1 MTRPTRHSGC
11 ELADPD
17 GLLASKESTPRIAN
31 YGMKRTTT
39 PREDDTAAVDRN
51 DDDNQGETPGQQRM
65 PRCSAPE
72 RHMLWVC
79 FYSFYT
85 NLFYLVR
92 TQRPTQQWAE
102 LSAQGYRGKL

>member
-1 MTRPTRHSGC
+1 
-11 ELADPD
+11 
-17 GLLASKESTPRIAN
+17 
-31 YGMKRTTT
+31 MKRTTT

-51 DDDNQGETPGQQRM
+51 DDDNQGETPGQQRKQ
-65 PRCSAPE
+65 RCSAPE

-92 TQRPTQQWAE
+92 TQRPTQQRAA
-102 LSAQGYRGKL
+102 SAAQRNSGQSSAPKATEGSSNQVNTEECDKF